1 MRKII
6 LSALCAMAIMSCST
20 QKSAMDITG
29 KWNIEKAMG
38 KSTVGADTS
47 PFISFDK
54 EGNINGNASVNSF
67 FGSYNLNG
75 DKISFSNLGMTR
87 MMGQSMDIEQAITEA
102 LGSTSTI
109 KAEDFDAVFFNE
121 KKDTVMIL
129 RKQK

>member
-1 MRKII
+1 
-6 LSALCAMAIMSCST
+6 MAIMSCST

-38 KSTVGADTS
+38 KSTAGADTS

>member
-1 MRKII
+1 
-6 LSALCAMAIMSCST
+6 MAIMSCST

-38 KSTVGADTS
+38 KSTAGADTS

-75 DKISFSNLGMTR
+75 DKLSFSKLGMTR
-87 MMGQSMDIEQAITEA
+87 MMGQSMDIEQAITQA

-129 RKQK
+129 SKQK